1 MQLRFTGGRRR
12 AAGWLLA
19 GIILLLLAACAAES
33 TAPAVVDTPAP
44 TATSAAGVAVTLP
57 SSPSPTP
64 APSPTAARGGRDGS
78 LAALVVLPAL
88 AEIPDDLPEYDRGD
102 WRHWLDA
109 DRDCQNTRHEA
120 LAAESAAAVSFAT
133 PEGCRV
139 AAGRWHDPY
148 TGLTITDP
156 SMLDIDHLVPLY
168 NAHRSGGW
176 RWDAQRKADYAN
188 DLQDPAHLIA
198 VRNRENR
205 QKGADGPEDWRPPN
219 TAYWCQYAVS
229 WAGVKVRWGL
239 TATARELQA
248 LREMLATCDGGGAA
262 PASSASGS
270 TPPTPG
276 NTPIPSAPAVPAAT
290 AIAPTAIPIPAATRI
305 PTPAATR
312 IPAATP
318 IPAATA
324 LRPTAEPDRD
334 CSDFT
339 EWQEAQAFFEAQ
351 GGPEYDPHRLDRD
364 GDGIACK
371 SLQAAPVPTATPKPT
386 AARMPTPAAT
396 PTPSVTAT
404 RPTAEPDRNC
414 SDFAEWPE
422 AQAFFEA
429 QGGPESD
436 PHGLDRDGDGIAC
449 KSLPGGP

>member
-1 MQLRFTGGRRR
+1 MKLRFVGGQTW

-19 GIILLLLAACAAES
+19 GMVLLLLAACAVES
-33 TAPAVVDTPAP
+33 PTPAVVDTPAP
-44 TATSAAGVAVTLP
+44 TATSAAAVAALP
-57 SSPSPTP
+57 TAAPSPTP
-64 APSPTAARGGRDGS
+64 SPAPTAARGGRDGS
-78 LAALVVLPAL
+78 LAALVELPAL

-120 LAAESAAAVSFAT
+120 LAAESAAAVAFAT

-156 SMLDIDHLVPLY
+156 SVLDIDHLVPLY

-262 PASSASGS
+262 AAPASSGN

-276 NTPIPSAPAVPAAT
+276 NTPIPAAPSVPAAT
-290 AIAPTAIPIPAATRI
+290 ATPIPATTRI

-324 LRPTAEPDRD
+324 EPDRD

-339 EWQEAQAFFEAQ
+339 EW
-351 GGPEYDPHRLDRD
+351 R
-364 GDGIACK
+364 
-371 SLQAAPVPTATPKPT
+371 
-386 AARMPTPAAT
+386 
-396 PTPSVTAT
+396 
-404 RPTAEPDRNC
+404 
-414 SDFAEWPE
+414 E

-449 KSLPGGP
+449 KSLQAAPVPTPTPIPAATRIPTPTPTPAATPIRPTAEPDRDCSDFAEWQEAQAFFEAQGGPQSDPHRLDRDGDGIACKSLPGGP

>member
-1 MQLRFTGGRRR
+1 MRLRFIGGVHW
-12 AAGWLLA
+12 AVWWLLA
-19 GIILLLLAACAAES
+19 GMVLLLLAACAAGS
-33 TAPAVVDTPAP
+33 PAPAAVDTPAP
-44 TATSAAGVAVTLP
+44 TATLAAALPPTSA
-57 SSPSPTP
+57 PSPTP

-78 LAALVVLPAL
+78 LAALVELPAL

-109 DRDCQNTRHEA
+109 DRDCQNTRHET

-239 TATARELQA
+239 TATARELRA

-270 TPPTPG
+270 APPTPG
-276 NTPIPSAPAVPAAT
+276 NTPIPAAPVSAAT
-290 AIAPTAIPIPAATRI
+290 AIAPTAIPIPAPTRIPTPAATRIPTATPIPAATAEPDRDCSDFTEWREAQAFFEAQGGPQSDPHRLDRDGDGIACKSLQAAPVPTATPVPAATRI

-312 IPAATP
+312 IPTATTAA
-318 IPAATA
+318 
-324 LRPTAEPDRD
+324 RPTAEPDRN
-334 CSDFT
+334 CSDFA
-339 EWQEAQAFFEAQ
+339 EWREAQAFFEAQ

-371 SLQAAPVPTATPKPT
+371 SL
-386 AARMPTPAAT
+386 
-396 PTPSVTAT
+396 
-404 RPTAEPDRNC
+404 
-414 SDFAEWPE
+414 
-422 AQAFFEA
+422 
-429 QGGPESD
+429 
-436 PHGLDRDGDGIAC
+436 
-449 KSLPGGP
+449 PGGP